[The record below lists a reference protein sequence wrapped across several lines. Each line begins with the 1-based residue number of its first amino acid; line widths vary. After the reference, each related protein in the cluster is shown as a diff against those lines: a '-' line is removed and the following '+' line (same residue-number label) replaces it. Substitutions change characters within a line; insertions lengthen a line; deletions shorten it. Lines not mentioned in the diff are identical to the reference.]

1 MTWKKNRAAELQEA
15 HKLDRVQEYSGA
27 ESFIVTLAVY
37 VYTTEWNNILYS
49 RGAVYYN
56 KLTTAEHKIN
66 PRQYL
71 VQIRKI
77 YTANRQQD
85 ARL

>member
-1 MTWKKNRAAELQEA
+1 MTWKKNSAAELQEA

-27 ESFIVTLAVY
+27 ESFTVY
-37 VYTTEWNNILYS
+37 VYTIEWNNILYS

-56 KLTTAEHKIN
+56 KLTTAQHKIN

-77 YTANRQQD
+77 
-85 ARL
+85 